1 MEFIPGTPY
10 LWGELRQAA
19 REECVVHLDDLLLR
33 RIRLG
38 LLLPGGGMQ
47 HQEMIRKF
55 VQKELGWDN
64 VRWELEIKGY
74 QDLWNSSYSP
84 V

>member
-1 MEFIPGTPY
+1 
-10 LWGELRQAA
+10 
-19 REECVVHLDDLLLR
+19 
-33 RIRLG
+33 
-38 LLLPGGGMQ
+38 
-47 HQEMIRKF
+47 MIRKF